1 MSGLLPYAPH
11 GTHFTGGCSLYPP
24 HDIRRASSSS
34 RQGPNLDRVQAVPHR
49 QRGGRRFVRLV
60 ASLST
65 ALLALMLSSASP
77 AVAHAQ
83 LEGTTPEAGAQLDEA
98 PRDVV
103 LRFAEGVRPVPGG
116 LRVLAED
123 GTRVDEARPQS
134 SGSTVTLVLPPL
146 ADGAYVVSWRVV
158 SADGHPVRGAFT
170 FRVGNVGDQ
179 TAVGRLAARLL
190 VSGTSKPEVSA
201 IAAMLRALTFAAM
214 ALLIGAAA
222 QAASGHGGSVM
233 RSGARSTVRGATVVA
248 GLSGLGLLLTYGP
261 LVTGQSLG
269 SVGDGTLIDDS
280 LGDHVGQAIAA
291 RTVLLVLLGMVLL
304 GMTRRDD
311 SAPVTGG
318 RRWSVSL
325 VVALVL
331 GIGVA
336 QAFSGHGGTGRNVA
350 VALPSTVVHV
360 IAMGVWA
367 GGLVFLLLTLHGSD
381 LASPGALA
389 QTRHFSRQAGLAVA
403 VVAATGSFALWR
415 QAGSLHALRTT
426 PSGTLLLVKLGI
438 VALLVLLGAKNRRAL
453 AGADSAPGI
462 AVRAVRRTVGV
473 EVVGMAAVIGVT
485 ALVVN
490 LAPARDVVSRPIAVT
505 VETATGLV
513 DITVDPAKR
522 GTNALHLYALT
533 KEGASRPV
541 EALSATLSNAGAG
554 VERLESRIVR
564 AGPNHFQ
571 ALSLDLPLAGTW
583 RVDVSVKLDA
593 FTEETGSATFTLR

>member
-1 MSGLLPYAPH
+1 MRLTGRISRTGNYRSAPQ
-11 GTHFTGGCSLYPP
+11 
-24 HDIRRASSSS
+24 DRRRASSSARLRRS
-34 RQGPNLDRVQAVPHR
+34 LDPVQVTPHR
-49 QRGGRRFVRLV
+49 QRGGRRLVRL
-60 ASLST
+60 T
-65 ALLALMLSSASP
+65 ALLGAAMLALVLLRAAP
-77 AVAHAQ
+77 ALAHSQ

-98 PRDVV
+98 PREVV

-123 GTRVDEARPQS
+123 GTRVDEARPRN
-134 SGSTVTLVLPPL
+134 SGGTVTLALPAL

-170 FRVGNVGDQ
+170 FRVGGVGDQ
-179 TAVGRLAARLL
+179 TATGRLAERLL

-201 IAAMLRALTFAAM
+201 TAAVLRALTFAAM
-214 ALLIGAAA
+214 ALLIGASSHAVF
-222 QAASGHGGSVM
+222 GRVGGTVGG
-233 RSGARSTVRGATVVA
+233 RARSTIRGATVVA
-248 GLSGLGLLLTYGP
+248 GVSGLGLLLTYGP

-280 LGDHVGQAIAA
+280 LADHVGQAIAA

-304 GMTRRDD
+304 GMARLEMARRDD
-311 SAPVTGG
+311 SAPPTGG
-318 RRWSVSL
+318 RRWSVSG
-325 VVALVL
+325 VAALVL

-336 QAFSGHGGTGRNVA
+336 QAFSGHGGTGRFVA

-367 GGLVFLLLTLHGSD
+367 GGLVFLFLMLRGTD
-381 LASPGALA
+381 PASPEALA
-389 QTRHFSRQAGLAVA
+389 QTRHFSRQAGVAVA
-403 VVAATGSFALWR
+403 AVAATGSFALWR
-415 QAGSLHALRTT
+415 QAGSLQALRTT
-426 PSGTLLLVKLGI
+426 PSGTLLLIKLGI
-438 VALLVLLGAKNRRAL
+438 VALLVLLGAKNRRTL
-453 AGADSAPGI
+453 AGADLSPGA

-505 VETATGLV
+505 VQTATGLV
-513 DITVDPAKR
+513 DITVDPAER
-522 GTNALHLYALT
+522 GANELHLYALT
-533 KEGASRPV
+533 NEGASRPV
-541 EALSATLSNAGAG
+541 EAISATLSNAGAG

-571 ALSLDLPLAGTW
+571 ALSIDLPLAGTW

-593 FTEETGSATFTLR
+593 FTEESGSTTFTLR

>member
-1 MSGLLPYAPH
+1 M
-11 GTHFTGGCSLYPP
+11 
-24 HDIRRASSSS
+24 
-34 RQGPNLDRVQAVPHR
+34 
-49 QRGGRRFVRLV
+49 
-60 ASLST
+60 
-65 ALLALMLSSASP
+65 LALVLLRAAP

-98 PRDVV
+98 PREVV

-123 GTRVDEARPQS
+123 GTRVDEARPRS
-134 SGSTVTLVLPPL
+134 SGDTVTLALPAL

-158 SADGHPVRGAFT
+158 SEDGHPVRGAFT
-170 FRVGNVGDQ
+170 FRVGGVGDQ
-179 TAVGRLAARLL
+179 TAAGRLAERLL

-201 IAAMLRALTFAAM
+201 IAAMLRALAFAAM
-214 ALLIGAAA
+214 ALLIGASSHAVFGRVGA
-222 QAASGHGGSVM
+222 TLAG
-233 RSGARSTVRGATVVA
+233 RARSTIRGATVVA
-248 GLSGLGLLLTYGP
+248 GVSGLGLLLTYGP

-269 SVGDGTLIDDS
+269 SVGDRGLIDDS
-280 LGDHVGQAIAA
+280 LADHVGQAIAA
-291 RTVLLVLLGMVLL
+291 RTVLLMLLGMVLL
-304 GMTRRDD
+304 GMARRAD
-311 SAPVTGG
+311 SQSATGG
-318 RRWSVSL
+318 WRWSVSG
-325 VVALVL
+325 VAALVL
-331 GIGVA
+331 GIAVA

-367 GGLVFLLLTLHGSD
+367 GGLVFLLIALRGTD
-381 LASPGALA
+381 PASPEALA
-389 QTRHFSRQAGLAVA
+389 QTRRFSRRAGVAVAAVA
-403 VVAATGSFALWR
+403 VTGSFALWR

-438 VALLVLLGAKNRRAL
+438 VALLVLLGAKNRRTL
-453 AGADSAPGI
+453 AGADPGPGA

-473 EVVGMAAVIGVT
+473 EVLGMAAVIGVT

-490 LAPARDVVSRPIAVT
+490 LAPARDVVSSPIAVT

-522 GTNALHLYALT
+522 GSNELHLYALT

-541 EALSATLSNAGAG
+541 EAISATLSNAGAG

-593 FTEETGSATFTLR
+593 FTEESGSATFTLR

>member
-1 MSGLLPYAPH
+1 M
-11 GTHFTGGCSLYPP
+11 
-24 HDIRRASSSS
+24 
-34 RQGPNLDRVQAVPHR
+34 V
-49 QRGGRRFVRLV
+49 
-60 ASLST
+60 
-65 ALLALMLSSASP
+65 SSASP
-77 AVAHAQ
+77 ALAHAQ
-83 LEGTTPEAGAQLDEA
+83 LEGTTPEAGALLDAA
-98 PRDVV
+98 PREVV

-123 GTRVDEARPQS
+123 GARMDVARPRS
-134 SGSTVTLVLPPL
+134 SAGTVTLALPPL
-146 ADGAYVVSWRVV
+146 VDGAYVVSWRVV

-170 FRVGNVGDQ
+170 FRVGGVGDQ
-179 TAVGRLAARLL
+179 GAAGRLAERLL

-201 IAAMLRALTFAAM
+201 TAAVLRALTFAAM
-214 ALLIGAAA
+214 ALLIS
-222 QAASGHGGSVM
+222 ASVHAVFSRVGSTLAG
-233 RSGARSTVRGATVVA
+233 RARSTVRGATIVA
-248 GLSGLGLLLTYGP
+248 GVSGLGLLLTYGP
-261 LVTGQSLG
+261 LVTGRSLG

-280 LGDHVGQAIAA
+280 LADHVGQAIAA
-291 RTVLLVLLGMVLL
+291 RTVLLVLLGMVVL
-304 GMTRRDD
+304 GLASRDE
-311 SAPVTGG
+311 SAPVTEP
-318 RRWSVSL
+318 RRRSPAGVA
-325 VVALVL
+325 ALVL

-336 QAFSGHGGTGRNVA
+336 QSFSGHGGTGRNVA

-367 GGLVFLLLTLHGSD
+367 GGLVFLLLALHRSD
-381 LASPGALA
+381 PASPEALA
-389 QTRHFSRQAGLAVA
+389 QTRHFSRQAGVAVA
-403 VVAATGSFALWR
+403 AVAATGSFALWR
-415 QAGSLHALRTT
+415 QAGSMQALRTT

-453 AGADSAPGI
+453 AGADASPGV
-462 AVRAVRRTVGV
+462 AVRAVRRTVGI

-490 LAPARDVVSRPIAVT
+490 LAPARDVVSRPIALT

-522 GTNALHLYALT
+522 GSNELHLYALT

-541 EALSATLSNAGAG
+541 EAISATLSNAGSG

-593 FTEETGSATFTLR
+593 FTEESGSASFTLR